1 MKKINLVKFNLDIQS
16 NYQSNNISKKTKQNG
31 TFSQDMKYT

>member
-1 MKKINLVKFNLDIQS
+1 MKKINLVKFNLIQS

>member
-1 MKKINLVKFNLDIQS
+1 MKKINLVKFNLIQS
-16 NYQSNNISKKTKQNG
+16 NYQSSNISKKTKQNG